1 MITPETK
8 MKLDREFTVKVW
20 HVVAY
25 NVVLIVALV
34 SAFVR
39 VQVNVEQL
47 IKLTDKIETRVTA
60 TERAIQ
66 STEARL
72 PVIDTRLAHIQ
83 ETLQEI
89 KEDIKR
95 RP

>member
-1 MITPETK
+1 

-25 NVVLIVALV
+25 NIVLIVTLV

-60 TERAIQ
+60 AERAVQ
-66 STEARL
+66 ATEAKL
-72 PVIDTRLAHIQ
+72 PVIDTKLTHIQ

-89 KEDIKR
+89 KDEIKR